1 MEILVKLNKIEDLEV
16 LNNADSYL
24 VANRKFSYRF
34 DKSFCINKIR
44 KVKAFCKQHNK
55 KVYVLVNKI
64 FKDHELDELKL
75 FLEKLIKIDVDGI
88 YFTDFAVF
96 MILKELN
103 AEHKC
108 VFYHET
114 FLRNTYDI
122 LTYQEIGIKKIVCS
136 KDMHID
142 DIKNLPIKKKDSY
155 GILCFGYIPLYESE
169 RKIISNYIELNDLPK
184 KIVNSKTLTL
194 KENTRNEHYKVLQ
207 QEGISSIF
215 ESKVLSYINHIDVL
229 KTHIN
234 TFIIDSLF
242 FKTDYIY
249 NVINIFKDALNG
261 IDVKGKIEGLDSSIS
276 FTDGFLN
283 ERIGLM

>member
-122 LTYQEIGIKKIVCS
+122 LTYQEIGIRKIICS

-142 DIKNLPIKKKDSY
+142 DIKNLPIEKKDSY

-169 RKIISNYIELNDLPK
+169 RKIISNYIELNNLPK
-184 KIVNSKTLTL
+184 KIANSKTLTL

>member
-122 LTYQEIGIKKIVCS
+122 LTYQEIGIRKIICS

-142 DIKNLPIKKKDSY
+142 DIKNLPIKKRDNY

-169 RKIISNYIELNDLPK
+169 RKIISNYIELNNLPK
-184 KIVNSKTLTL
+184 KIANSKTLTL

>member
-64 FKDHELDELKL
+64 FKDHELDELKI

-96 MILKELN
+96 MILKKLN

-169 RKIISNYIELNDLPK
+169 IKIISN
-184 KIVNSKTLTL
+184 
-194 KENTRNEHYKVLQ
+194 
-207 QEGISSIF
+207 
-215 ESKVLSYINHIDVL
+215 
-229 KTHIN
+229 
-234 TFIIDSLF
+234 
-242 FKTDYIY
+242 
-249 NVINIFKDALNG
+249 
-261 IDVKGKIEGLDSSIS
+261 
-276 FTDGFLN
+276 
-283 ERIGLM
+283 